1 VKKMSIAITY
11 EEAKRLTLE
20 FLNDWMRKL
29 PAAQRTAPIIIFDMR
44 SWSLPQ
50 MIAQVQSQTEIGQ
63 RYVYFYIT
71 SLKKYTIK

>member
-1 VKKMSIAITY
+1 MSIAITY

-44 SWSLPQ
+44 SWSIPQ
-50 MIAQVQSQTEIGQ
+50 MISAVTMDTDAGK
-63 RYVYFYIT
+63 RYVFFYIG
-71 SLKKYTIK
+71 SLKKYVIKT

>member
-1 VKKMSIAITY
+1 MSFQITY

-20 FLNDWMRKL
+20 FLNDWMKKL
-29 PAAQRTAPIIIFDMR
+29 PAAQRTAPIIIFDMK
-44 SWSLPQ
+44 SWSIPQ
-50 MIAQVQSQTEIGQ
+50 LIAQVQSDTDVGK

>member
-1 VKKMSIAITY
+1 MSMAITY

-20 FLNDWMRKL
+20 FLNDWMKKL
-29 PAAQRTAPIIIFDMR
+29 PAAQRTAPVIIFDMR
-44 SWSLPQ
+44 SWSIPQ
-50 MIAQVQSQTEIGQ
+50 LISQVQSDTDVGK

>member
-1 VKKMSIAITY
+1 MSTAITY

-20 FLNDWMRKL
+20 FLNDWMKKL
-29 PAAQRTAPIIIFDMR
+29 PAAQRTAPVIIFDIK
-44 SWSLPQ
+44 SWTIPQ
-50 MIAQVQSQTEIGQ
+50 MISAVTMNTDTGK